1 MVELKRIDYKK
12 FPCTF
17 SPFQSSFWGAVK
29 HASGWNAHA
38 FLLDVGSWHSQVLV
52 LVRQLAPFCSL
63 AYIPFGP
70 DVFNCP
76 TLGVSQLIKELS
88 KQLKKQ
94 LPWTVFSIRY
104 DLPWD
109 EVNDPNVMKLEGK
122 RFHTSKESVQPDGT
136 VRVDLHWGYEA
147 VTCGYRDRAKRA
159 IRKSSQFVDVCLWD
173 GDVKEFKRWYNVY
186 LETARRDGFSAR
198 TSKYLKALLALD
210 SKVAGDVKC
219 KLILAKHEGVII
231 GGCIVLMSSFEA
243 VYLFGASL
251 RQDNFTCSH
260 AMQDFAIRLAC
271 ENGCTYYDFFGIP
284 GPMGR
289 GMHLKG
295 LELFKLSFGGQPY
308 YRTPTTDYVT
318 NFLVW
323 KIYSIS
329 ENARYR
335 LKRHAW
341 SQEGCLPSS

>member
-1 MVELKRIDYKK
+1 VVELTKIDYKK
-12 FPCTF
+12 FPCQG

-38 FLLDVGSWHSQVLV
+38 FSIDVEGWHSQVLV
-52 LVRQLAPFCSL
+52 LVKKLFPLCSL

-76 TLGVSQLIKELS
+76 TLGMSEFVKELS
-88 KQLKKQ
+88 RQLRKQ
-94 LPWTVFSIRY
+94 LPLSVFSIRY

-122 RFHTSKESVQPDGT
+122 RFRASKESVQPDGT
-136 VRVDLHWGYEA
+136 VRIDLQWGYEA
-147 VTCGYRDRAKRA
+147 VTYGYRDRAKRA
-159 IRKSSQFVDVCLWD
+159 LRKSFQIVDVSLWNGGND
-173 GDVKEFKRWYNVY
+173 DFKRWYNVY

-198 TSKYLKALLALD
+198 SSKYLKALLALD
-210 SKVAGDVKC
+210 GKVAGDVKC
-219 KLILAKHEGVII
+219 KLILARKENIII
-231 GGCIVLMSSFEA
+231 GGCIILMSAYEA

-251 RQDNFTCSH
+251 RLDNITCSH
-260 AMQDFAIRLAC
+260 VLQDFAISLAC
-271 ENGCTYYDFFGIP
+271 ENGCKYYDFFGIP

-289 GMHLKG
+289 GLHLKG

-308 YRTPTTDYVT
+308 YRTPTTDYVIRGI
-318 NFLVW
+318 VW
-323 KIYSIS
+323 KAYSIS
-329 ENARYR
+329 ENIRYGLNR
-335 LKRHAW
+335 QAW